1 MIFQVLV
8 GVVLIVA
15 GILFFRNERKAARRG
30 NRRTR
35 RPYLAACVL
44 IIVLGVFAALTAVP
58 ELIQSNSLSDPTST
72 L

>member
-1 MIFQVLV
+1 VILEVLA
-8 GVVLIVA
+8 GVVLIVFGA
-15 GILFFRNERKAARRG
+15 LFIRNERRAARRG

-44 IIVLGVFAALTAVP
+44 IIVLGVVAGLLAVP
-58 ELIQSNSLSDPTST
+58 DLIQSNSLTDSGST